1 MRIVS
6 IDNQNY
12 IYNPIS
18 QMVFEK
24 EDNYSHI
31 CRHIGYMRFDESNG
45 KKYIQPIDHKTES
58 VLRIKIKHAY

>member
-1 MRIVS
+1 MRIIT

-24 EDNYSHI
+24 DKSYSLI
-31 CRHIGYMRFDESNG
+31 YYHIGYIRFNASNG
-45 KKYIQPIDHKTES
+45 RKYIQPIDNKS
-58 VLRIKIKHAY
+58 KPALRIKIKQAY